1 MNYKIRHIVL
11 LIVIIL
17 IVGIVFLL
25 IREGNLSGSTPPILD
40 SPEAERQDKLKIP
53 PLDSDRTEE
62 QIRHVQEE
70 MANQVLRLL
79 DDQDQ
84 SIVAI
89 GDSLTQGVGDET
101 EQGGYVGILDELLNQ
116 EESTI
121 SFTNLGRR
129 GNRSDQLLERLEEE
143 EEVEIEL
150 QNADLIFITIGA
162 NDLMKVVRE
171 NFMDLKLQDFVE
183 ERTNYAKRLQRIFN
197 EVRMI
202 NPDAHIYLIGFYN
215 PFEKYFPHI
224 KELDMIVDEY
234 NHTGITI
241 ANRIENSSFIPTS
254 DLFQDNDIELLS
266 DDEFHPNY
274 QGYNLMATRVLE
286 YILLAGGI
294 KDDELAKIPVQAN

>member
-1 MNYKIRHIVL
+1 ITAHFNVNIHIKYDIIGCTGCDRMNYKIRHIVL

-202 NPDAHIYLIGFYN
+202 NPDAHIYLIGFY
-215 PFEKYFPHI
+215 
-224 KELDMIVDEY
+224 
-234 NHTGITI
+234 
-241 ANRIENSSFIPTS
+241 
-254 DLFQDNDIELLS
+254 
-266 DDEFHPNY
+266 
-274 QGYNLMATRVLE
+274 
-286 YILLAGGI
+286 
-294 KDDELAKIPVQAN
+294 